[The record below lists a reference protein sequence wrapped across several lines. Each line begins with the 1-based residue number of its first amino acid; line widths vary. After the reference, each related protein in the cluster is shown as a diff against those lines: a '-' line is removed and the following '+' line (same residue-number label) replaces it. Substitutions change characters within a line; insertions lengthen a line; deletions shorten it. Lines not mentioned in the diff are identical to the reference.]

1 MEISEIKSL
10 IQEVSSSKT
19 LKQAQAK
26 HIDSSE
32 LLSAKENKSSMNNW
46 QKDILLDAISM
57 LENNKQLDDSHPL
70 DKSANIPIETFDE
83 ALSELSFIHTDTFA
97 NEAAAAQANLTGED
111 VLYLFTEE
119 AY

>member
-19 LKQAQAK
+19 LKQAQSK
-26 HIDSSE
+26 QIDSSE
-32 LLSAKENKSSMNNW
+32 ILSAKESKSSMNSW

-70 DKSANIPIETFDE
+70 DKSANIPIETFEE
-83 ALSELSFIHTDTFA
+83 ALMELSFINTDTFA
-97 NEAAAAQANLTGED
+97 KEAIGAQANLSGED
-111 VLYLFTEE
+111 ILYLFTEE
-119 AY
+119 TY